1 MGLFGPK
8 KSPTRALETIELI
21 LLYTEHA
28 RVEEGKGRLD
38 IERKLRQLGDTDAG
52 ARMMREEKSGSGEMK
67 PADPA

>member
-1 MGLFGPK
+1 M
-8 KSPTRALETIELI
+8 ELI
-21 LLYTEHA
+21 LVYTEHA

-38 IERKLRQLGDTDAG
+38 IERQLRQLGDTDAG